1 MASVMQG
8 LLPLPN
14 HSFILGISFWYTG
27 TLFKFISQY
36 FMKGCY
42 NIIAVLPAP
51 RRIRTSIP
59 CRSCFV
65 PSSAAAEVDIV
76 QQQPER
82 AERLLQFNDSQCWCA
97 RHRKGAHATGQEP
110 EERNAGSKLS
120 RAQKRP
126 PQNKTEK
133 TGAKY
138 IFTPKALYICNSC
151 EKKYHW

>member
-14 HSFILGISFWYTG
+14 GG
-27 TLFKFISQY
+27 
-36 FMKGCY
+36 
-42 NIIAVLPAP
+42 
-51 RRIRTSIP
+51 
-59 CRSCFV
+59 
-65 PSSAAAEVDIV
+65 VDIV
-76 QQQPER
+76 QQQR

-126 PQNKTEK
+126 P
-133 TGAKY
+133 
-138 IFTPKALYICNSC
+138 
-151 EKKYHW
+151 